1 MTVCGSHKKPIWNT
15 INIPSFP
22 WHMVCCAAPKGPPGT
37 AIMVAKVFCNITE
50 SQWMETNET
59 FQMKIGTEH
68 CCRAKGHRLCIFFT
82 PSVHPRHHPTTK
94 HPSLLTNI
102 ILIWHSLS
110 SEVIRKGLVGRAW
123 SRPSV
128 PQHLW
133 NPYKFYR
140 KIRSIFGRH
149 NFGVLMKFSG

>member
-37 AIMVAKVFCNITE
+37 AIMVAKVFCNITLF
-50 SQWMETNET
+50 QWMETNET

-82 PSVHPRHHPTTK
+82 PSVHPHYYETPKSTNQHHINLALLVLGGDEERSGWQSLVSVFCPSTFMESVQILSKNKK
-94 HPSLLTNI
+94 HF
-102 ILIWHSLS
+102 
-110 SEVIRKGLVGRAW
+110 W
-123 SRPSV
+123 ST
-128 PQHLW
+128 
-133 NPYKFYR
+133 
-140 KIRSIFGRH
+140 
-149 NFGVLMKFSG
+149 